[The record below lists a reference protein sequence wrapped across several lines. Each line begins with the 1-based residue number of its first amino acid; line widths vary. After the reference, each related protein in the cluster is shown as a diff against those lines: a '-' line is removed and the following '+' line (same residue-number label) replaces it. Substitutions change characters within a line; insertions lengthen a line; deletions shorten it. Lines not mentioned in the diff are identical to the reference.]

1 MSRNDDKNGGDNA
14 SMGDDKE
21 RFGALFRE
29 ELDVQKK
36 GAQGPVPPE
45 TDVEAGEGTKE
56 DLESAVQDELSETAA
71 LSTAERRIIK
81 IKPGLDAENDKVK
94 NFEAEEDQELQEL
107 IDTSPIWRYKDD
119 AVEDVSPETAAKPG
133 KRSHRLRTAFLALLL
148 LALGAFSI
156 TYFGIVD
163 LRKFMPLS
171 EWRPTTV
178 VKHRVVIKPP
188 TPPISE
194 ERPPARPST
203 PDTPVE
209 KPIAVMET
217 PEPVTSTAR
226 ETLVEKPVAVSEQP
240 EPMPSTPEPAPEKTP
255 PETASLEEAARDSQ
269 PPKWVEGVYPFSIYL
284 GSFRTPER
292 LQKAVTDYGST
303 GLSPYWVQVLLGKKG
318 IWFRLF
324 TGSFRTRAEADAFIR
339 ENQIAGALSRH
350 TRYAVL
356 IGTYRSKKELNTE
369 RMEFRAMGF
378 SSYEVKGANGV
389 FGLFTGAFY
398 QMAPAQ
404 KHKADLASKGIQ
416 GEVVER

>member
-1 MSRNDDKNGGDNA
+1 
-14 SMGDDKE
+14 MGDDKE
-21 RFGALFRE
+21 MFGTLFRE

-36 GAQGPVPPE
+36 GAQGPAPPG
-45 TDVEAGEGTKE
+45 TDAEGREATKE
-56 DLESAVQDELSETAA
+56 DPESAVQDELSETAA

-94 NFEAEEDQELQEL
+94 SFEAEEDQELQEL
-107 IDTSPIWRYKDD
+107 LDTSPIWRYKED

-133 KRSHRLRTAFLALLL
+133 KMSHRLRTAFLALLL

-194 ERPPARPST
+194 EKPPAKPST

-209 KPIAVMET
+209 RPIAVMET
-217 PEPVTSTAR
+217 PEGVTSTAP
-226 ETLVEKPVAVSEQP
+226 ETLVEKPVAGSEQP

-255 PETASLEEAARDSQ
+255 PETASLKELARDSQ

-292 LQKAVTDYGST
+292 LQKAVTDYGSM
-303 GLSPYWVQVLLGKKG
+303 GLSPYWVQVDLGKKG

-324 TGSFRTRAEADAFIR
+324 TGSFRTRGEADAFIR
-339 ENQIAGALSRH
+339 ENQIAGAFSRH
-350 TRYAVL
+350 TKYAVL
-356 IGTYRSKKELNTE
+356 MGTYRSEKELNTE
-369 RMEFRAMGF
+369 RMELRAMGF

-398 QMAPAQ
+398 QMARAQ
-404 KHKADLASKGIQ
+404 KHKADLASKGIL